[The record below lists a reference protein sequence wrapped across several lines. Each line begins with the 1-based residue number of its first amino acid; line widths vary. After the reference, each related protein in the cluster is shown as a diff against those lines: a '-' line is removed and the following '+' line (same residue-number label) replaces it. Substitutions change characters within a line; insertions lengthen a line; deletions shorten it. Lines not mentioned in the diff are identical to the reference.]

1 MDSKT
6 WRHYRMA
13 IGYALAA
20 FGMGLA
26 GVAVGET
33 VAGPGMD

>member
-1 MDSKT
+1 MDNSVR
-6 WRHYRMA
+6 RHHQMA
-13 IGYALAA
+13 IGYALIA
-20 FGMGLA
+20 FGIGLA